1 MKFTI
6 EKRRLHAALRLIEK
20 TIDKRSSIPILSNLR
35 IDAHAKTVE
44 LRGTDLDLEMSQTV
58 AADVKT
64 KGATCV
70 PAAMLSQIVGK
81 LPQDAEVT
89 FDHDT
94 EKGVVKVRS
103 GRFHSTLHT
112 LPVQDFPALPES
124 VDGFKNRFT
133 LSRAAFDMLFRRP
146 RFAVSSEETRYY
158 LNGIYLHLKEDDRAG
173 QFKLYAC
180 ATDGHRMAV
189 TKTEVP
195 DGAAGMPGVIVPR
208 PTVDHVLRAVD
219 SIGPDAI
226 GVGVSQTRIQFEIG
240 DVLLTSKLI
249 DGTFPDYQRVVP
261 TGNDKT
267 AKVVT
272 DLLRQATDR
281 VTTISSERG
290 RTVKLSF
297 EADQVKLSVSNP
309 DTGTSEEDVDGEFDG
324 APLDIGF
331 NSRYLCDIL
340 SEVDTDD
347 VSIKLGDGGSPTIFA
362 PFNQDDTLFVLMPMR
377 I

>member
-1 MKFTI
+1 VRFTVPA
-6 EKRRLHAALRLIEK
+6 RNLRSALKLIEK
-20 TIDKRSSIPILSNLR
+20 SVDRRSTIPILSNIR
-35 IDAHAKTVE
+35 IEAHAETIAIC
-44 LRGTDLDLEMSQTV
+44 GTDLDLEMSQTV

-81 LPQDAEVT
+81 LPQDAEIT
-89 FDHDT
+89 FDHNAET
-94 EKGVVKVRS
+94 GVVKVRA
-103 GRFHSTLHT
+103 GRFNSTLHT
-112 LPVQDFPALPES
+112 LPVADFPALPE
-124 VDGFKNRFT
+124 GEIKLQRFT
-133 LSRAAFDMLFRRP
+133 LSRADFDMLFRRT
-146 RFAVSSEETRYY
+146 RFAVSTEETRYY
-158 LNGIYLHLKEDDRAG
+158 LNGTYLHRREDARAG
-173 QFKLYAC
+173 NFKLYAC
-180 ATDGHRMAV
+180 ATDGHRMAL
-189 TKTEVP
+189 TKTELP
-195 DGAAGMPGVIVPR
+195 DGAADMPNVIVPR

-290 RTVKLSF
+290 RVVKLSF

-340 SEVDTDD
+340 SQVDTDD